1 MTGAGALR
9 VLVVLPGLNG
19 QGGAEQSFVVTAP
32 LLQDLGVELELALL
46 TDRRLAVPDVEA
58 AGVRVHDL
66 SGARGLPGRARA
78 LTELVRRFRPDLVHA
93 TLFEAESAASLAV
106 LTTRT
111 PLLVTWATT
120 TQTSVSEGGV
130 APWKLKV
137 VEAEQMA
144 LGRLAR
150 TRYQAVTPGVGRS
163 RGSALR
169 VPAARIRV
177 AERGRDAGVLTGV
190 EPGRVDAV
198 RAELGL
204 ASTDRIVLVVARLE
218 PAKGLERVLA
228 AVDRLV
234 EQVPEAVVLVAGRD
248 GTAAARLESQRRGL
262 AHGDRV
268 RFLGH
273 RDDVPVLLHAAEC
286 WLSTSHR
293 EGAAGGMLEAW
304 ASGCP
309 VVIVPVDGIEGVAV
323 DGRNALVP
331 APGDVADAVTRVLS
345 DADLGA
351 SLVAAGREDFAA
363 RFTVE
368 RSAERLAEVYR
379 WAATRGRDG

>member
-150 TRYQAVTPGVGRS
+150 TRYHAINPGVAASRRS
-163 RGSALR
+163 TVR
-169 VPAARIRV
+169 VPAERVRV
-177 AERGRDAGVLTGV
+177 AERGRD
-190 EPGRVDAV
+190 PGRYQPLPASELERT

-204 ASTDRIVLVVARLE
+204 EPSDRVVLALSRQE
-218 PAKGLERVLA
+218 PAKGLERLVDMVDPMVEEDPGVL
-228 AVDRLV
+228 
-234 EQVPEAVVLVAGRD
+234 VLVAGRE
-248 GTAAARLESQRRGL
+248 GTATGALQRRIAGIRHPERIRL
-262 AHGDRV
+262 
-268 RFLGH
+268 LGH
-273 RDDVPVLLHAAEC
+273 RTDVPALLQVSDVAVC
-286 WLSTSHR
+286 TSHR
-293 EGAAGGMLEAW
+293 EGGAIAMVEAW
-304 ASGCP
+304 ASSCP
-309 VVIVPVDGIEGVAV
+309 VAIVPLDGLEGVFV
-323 DGRNALVP
+323 DGRNAVVRP
-331 APGDVADAVTRVLS
+331 AGE
-345 DADLGA
+345 LGA
-351 SLVAAGREDFAA
+351 AITGLLADPELSARLVAGGLETFRE

>member
-1 MTGAGALR
+1 MR
-9 VLVVLPGLNG
+9 VLAVLPGLNG

-32 LLQDLGVELELALL
+32 LLMAEGIGLELALL
-46 TDRRLAVPDVEA
+46 TDRRIKVPEVEA
-58 AGVRVHDL
+58 MGVRVHDL
-66 SGARGLPGRARA
+66 SGSRGVPGRAR
-78 LTELVRRFRPDLVHA
+78 ELARLVKGSRPDLVHA
-93 TLFEAESAASLAV
+93 TLFDAEVAASLAV
-106 LTTRT
+106 LPTRT

-120 TQTSVSEGGV
+120 TQTSASEGGV

-137 VEAEQMA
+137 VEAEQVAM
-144 LGRLAR
+144 GRIAR

-163 RGSALR
+163 RGTALR

-177 AERGRDAGVLTGV
+177 AERGRDTARFAGVD
-190 EPGRVDAV
+190 PGRVEEV

-204 ASTDRIVLVVARLE
+204 APTDRIVLVVARLE

-248 GTAAARLESQRRGL
+248 GTAAGRLESQRRGL
-262 AHGDRV
+262 AHGDQV

-273 RDDVPVLLHAAEC
+273 RDDVPVLLHAADC

-323 DGRNALVP
+323 DGRNALVA
-331 APGDVADAVTRVLS
+331 APEDVAGAVARVLG
-345 DADLGA
+345 DPDLAA
-351 SLVAAGREDFAA
+351 SLAAAGREDFAS

-379 WAATRGRDG
+379 WAATRGRSG